1 MYPGLQAKIR
11 PHQPAFIMA
20 TSGETVTYAELQA
33 RSNLAPPGG
42 ARRARWDLHI
52 GSGSPGT
59 GSSQTHP
66 WREVDS
72 NFRFRAAG
80 LRC

>member
-52 GSGSPGT
+52 GSGHLREGPGFEP
-59 GSSQTHP
+59 SVP
-66 WREVDS
+66 
-72 NFRFRAAG
+72 
-80 LRC
+80 L